1 MQLLIRMS
9 IISSFT
15 FSFLKRSP
23 SGSFSKLEMKMRFH
37 YCLSINKKIINILHE
52 LNSKVV
58 LQVRKLKGAIC
69 KSFMKLGYVFC
80 LARSNSV
87 RWWGPAGC

>member
-1 MQLLIRMS
+1 
-9 IISSFT
+9 
-15 FSFLKRSP
+15 
-23 SGSFSKLEMKMRFH
+23 MRFH
-37 YCLSINKKIINILHE
+37 YCLSINKKTINILHE

-80 LARSNSV
+80 LARSNSKMV
-87 RWWGPAGC
+87 GASRVLI